1 MIKKILIFFIFFS
14 YKIVFFDN
22 FFIVFQYFFEFSKF
36 YFMYLYYFNFRLM
49 IIKHSDHLLSIFD
62 FYFFKDYH
70 KEKSS
75 DAQYIETE

>member
-1 MIKKILIFFIFFS
+1 MIKKNFNFFIFFS

-49 IIKHSDHLLSIFD
+49 IIKHSETTSSQFLISI
-62 FYFFKDYH
+62 
-70 KEKSS
+70 SS
-75 DAQYIETE
+75 KITIKKQRYTIH